1 MHDKSSSG
9 PEEISGVTVWP
20 YPIEWDRT
28 EEIDADVLVIGGG
41 ASGCFAAMGAR
52 SRGAR
57 VVMMEKAATLTSGA
71 MGSGCDHWEMA
82 ATNPCSRV
90 TPEEL
95 TDAMIRMHRGYNN
108 GISHYIESRESYDR
122 LLDLERYGGKI
133 RDTEDEFKG
142 APFRDDA
149 TKFMFAYDYRNRF
162 TLRVWG
168 ATFKSAMYRGAKLS
182 KVQIL
187 DRTMGAGLL
196 TENGRVGASVVGA
209 VAINGR
215 TGKFTVCRAKAIVF
229 CMSRPTRLWLFAP
242 GATGISEFR
251 PPQCTGDG
259 HAMAWRTG
267 GSFTMLEKSLKAEWS
282 GLRSYPPYS
291 TGNNHNTWYACTM
304 VDAEGRAIPW
314 VDRDGRE
321 LKTVEERYYPAP
333 GQKFFMKGG
342 GEPDFPFYEFEGPE
356 TISVAE
362 ALKRGYKLPFYADLS
377 SMPEAERRVIW
388 GMMVG
393 NEGKTRTPVLKAHT
407 DAGFDPKRD
416 LLQSYGDGWR
426 SGQFL
431 PQERQF
437 FGIPGGMVN
446 DWKLMTNL
454 EGLFAAGDVLFAS
467 DCVGH
472 AAATGHYAGRHAAD
486 YAAKRGPVTVDLA
499 QVEDERA
506 RLYAPLKRRN
516 GMGWKALNAAITR
529 IMQNYCGAVKSHDL
543 LNEGLKALKDLKEN
557 EAAALYARNPHDLL
571 RAQEVL
577 NILTN
582 AELVLHSCLARKASS
597 KQLQFQRLDYPEM
610 DPPEWHKFVTVWR
623 DEDGVKTGEL
633 PINYYGNLTENYERY
648 NADYI
653 KEKRG

>member
-1 MHDKSSSG
+1 MSARAID
-9 PEEISGVTVWP
+9 PISGAMEWP
-20 YPIEWDRT
+20 YPIEYDRT
-28 EEIDADVLVIGGG
+28 DEIDTDVLVIGGG
-41 ASGCFAAMGAR
+41 ASGCFAAMGAA

-82 ATNPCSRV
+82 ATNPCSKV

-95 TDAMIRMHRGYNN
+95 ADAMIRGHRGYNN
-108 GISHYIESRESYDR
+108 GISHYIEAREGYDR
-122 LLDLERYGGKI
+122 LLDIEHYGGKI

-142 APFRDDA
+142 ADFRDDA
-149 TKFMFAYDYRNRF
+149 SKLMFAYDYENRF

-168 ATFKSAMYRGAKLS
+168 ATFKAAMYRGAKQM
-182 KVQIL
+182 KAQVL

-196 TENGRVGASVVGA
+196 TEGGRMGARVVGA
-209 VAINGR
+209 VAIDGR
-215 TGKFTVCRAKAIVF
+215 TGRFTVCRAKATVF

-259 HAMAWRTG
+259 HAMAWRVG
-267 GSFTMLEKSLKAEWS
+267 GSFTMLEKSCRAEWS
-282 GLRSYPPYS
+282 GLRSFPPYA

-304 VDAEGRAIPW
+304 VDAEGRAIPY
-314 VDRDGRE
+314 VDRDGNE
-321 LKTVEERYYPAP
+321 LESVAARYRPAP

-342 GEPDFPFYEFEGPE
+342 GEPDFPFYEFQGPE
-356 TISVAE
+356 TIPPAE
-362 ALKRGYKLPFYADLS
+362 ALKRGYKLPFYADLT

-393 NEGKTRTPVLKAHT
+393 NEGKTKTPVLAAYTK
-407 DAGFDPKRD
+407 AGFDPTRD
-416 LLQSYGDGWR
+416 VLQSYGDGWR

-454 EGLFAAGDVLFAS
+454 PGLFAAGDVLFAS
-467 DCVGH
+467 DCAGH

-486 YAAKRGPVTVDLA
+486 YAAKHGPVQLHA
-499 QVEDERA
+499 EQVAAERA
-506 RLYAPLKRRN
+506 RLYEPLRRQN
-516 GMGWKALNAAITR
+516 GVGWQALSEAITR
-529 IMQNYCGAVKSHDL
+529 VMQNYCGAVKSDDL
-543 LNEGLKALKDLKEN
+543 LHEGLRGLAELRAN
-557 EAAALYARNPHDLL
+557 EASALYAKNPHDLL
-571 RAQEVL
+571 RAQETLNVL
-577 NILTN
+577 SN
-582 AELVLHSCLARKASS
+582 AELVIQSCLARKASS
-597 KQLQFQRLDYPEM
+597 KQLMFNRLDYPEL
-610 DPPEWHKFVTVWR
+610 DPPQWHKFVTVWR
-623 DEDGVKTGEL
+623 DESGVRTGSL
-633 PINYYGNLTENYERY
+633 PIDYYGDLTQNYERL

-653 KEKRG
+653 AELRR

>member
-1 MHDKSSSG
+1 MH
-9 PEEISGVTVWP
+9 EAVEWP
-20 YPIEWDRT
+20 YPVEWDKT
-28 EEIDADVLVIGGG
+28 EEVDTDVLVIGGG
-41 ASGCFAAMGAR
+41 ASGCFAAMGAA

-57 VVMMEKAATLTSGA
+57 VVLWEKAATMTSGA

-95 TDAMIRMHRGYNN
+95 ADAMIRGHRGYNN
-108 GISHYIESRESYDR
+108 GISHYIEARESYDR
-122 LLDLERYGGKI
+122 LLDLERYGAKI
-133 RDTEDEFKG
+133 RDTDDEFRG
-142 APFRDDA
+142 ADFRDDE
-149 TKFMFAYDYRNRF
+149 TKFMFAYDYVNRF

-168 ATFKSAMYRGAKLS
+168 TTFKRAMYRGAKIMRAQ
-182 KVQIL
+182 VV

-196 TENGRVGASVVGA
+196 TEGGRMGARVVGA

-215 TGKFTVCRAKAIVF
+215 TGKFTVCRAKAVVF

-259 HAMAWRTG
+259 HAMAWRVG
-267 GSFTMLEKSLKAEWS
+267 GSFTMLEKSLRGEWS
-282 GLRSYPPYS
+282 GLRSFPPYS

-304 VDAEGRAIPW
+304 IDAEGRQIPW
-314 VDRDGRE
+314 LDRDGNE
-321 LKTVEERYYPAP
+321 LKTVAERYRPAP

-356 TISVAE
+356 TMPVEE
-362 ALKRGYKLPFYADLS
+362 AVKRGYKLPFYADLT
-377 SMPEAERRVIW
+377 SMPETERRVIW

-393 NEGKTRTPVLKAHT
+393 NEGKTRTPVYAAYNN
-407 DAGFDPKRD
+407 AGFDPARD
-416 LLQSYGDGWR
+416 ALQSYGDGWR

-446 DWKLMTNL
+446 DWRLMTNL

-486 YAAKRGPVTVDLA
+486 YAATHGPVA
-499 QVEDERA
+499 IHQPQVEAERA
-506 RLYAPLKRRN
+506 RLFEPLSRQT
-516 GMGWKALNAAITR
+516 GLSWQALAEAITR
-529 IMQNYCGAVKSHDL
+529 VMQNYCGAVKSDDL
-543 LNEGLKALKDLKEN
+543 LNEGLRGLEDLR
-557 EAAALYARNPHDLL
+557 EASKSLVARNPHDLL
-571 RAQEVL
+571 RAQETL
-577 NILTN
+577 NVLTN
-582 AELVLHSCLARKASS
+582 AELVIHSCLARKASS
-597 KQLQFQRLDYPEM
+597 QQLQFARLDYPEM
-610 DPPEWHKFVTVWR
+610 DPPEWHKFVTVWK
-623 DEDGVKTGEL
+623 DESGVRNGSL
-633 PINYYGNLTENYERY
+633 PIDYYGNLTENYERH
-648 NADYI
+648 NQDYI
-653 KEKRG
+653 AKARA